1 MNKWL
6 RNDLMKINEQVEELS
21 SDIERIRDGEE
32 EKLDNMPESLQDSN
46 KAEAFQEVIDFLDDA
61 VTSMT
66 EACEAI
72 TNAVGV

>member
-6 RNDLMKINEQVEELS
+6 RNDLMKISEQVEELS

-32 EKLDNMPESLQDSN
+32 EKLDNIPESLQDSN

-61 VTSMT
+61 LALIT

>member
-6 RNDLMKINEQVEELS
+6 RNDLMKISEQVEELS

-32 EKLDNMPESLQDSN
+32 EKLDNLPDSLQDSN

-61 VTSMT
+61 LASMT
-66 EACEAI
+66 DACEAI

>member
-6 RNDLMKINEQVEELS
+6 RNDLMKISEQVEELS

-32 EKLDNMPESLQDSN
+32 KKLDNLPESLQDSN

-61 VTSMT
+61 LTSMT

>member
-6 RNDLMKINEQVEELS
+6 RNDLMKISEQVEELS

-32 EKLDNMPESLQDSN
+32 EKLDNIPESLQDSN

-61 VTSMT
+61 LALMT

>member
-6 RNDLMKINEQVEELS
+6 RNDLMKISEQVEELS

-61 VTSMT
+61 LASMT

>member
-1 MNKWL
+1 MNKWV
-6 RNDLMKINEQVEELS
+6 RNDLMKISEQVEELS

-32 EKLDNMPESLQDSN
+32 EKLDNIPESLQDSN

-61 VTSMT
+61 LASMT

>member
-32 EKLDNMPESLQDSN
+32 EKLDNLPESLQDSN

-61 VTSMT
+61 LALIT

>member
-6 RNDLMKINEQVEELS
+6 RNDLMKISEQVEELS
-21 SDIERIRDGEE
+21 SRDGEE
-32 EKLDNMPESLQDSN
+32 EKLDNIPESLQDSN
-46 KAEAFQEVIDFLDDA
+46 KAEVFQEVIDFLDDA
-61 VTSMT
+61 LASMT

>member
-1 MNKWL
+1 MIKLL
-6 RNDLMKINEQVEELS
+6 RNDLMKISEQVEELS

-32 EKLDNMPESLQDSN
+32 EKLDNLPESLQDSN

-61 VTSMT
+61 LTSMT

>member
-6 RNDLMKINEQVEELS
+6 RNDLMKISEQVEELS

-32 EKLDNMPESLQDSN
+32 EKLDNLPESLQDSN
-46 KAEAFQEVIDFLDDA
+46 KAEAFQEVTDFLDDA
-61 VTSMT
+61 LTSMT
-66 EACEAI
+66 DACEAI

>member
-6 RNDLMKINEQVEELS
+6 RNDLMKISEQVEELS

-61 VTSMT
+61 LTSMT
-66 EACEAI
+66 EVCEAI

>member
-32 EKLDNMPESLQDSN
+32 EKLDNLPESLQDSN
-46 KAEAFQEVIDFLDDA
+46 KAEVFQEVIDFLDDA
-61 VTSMT
+61 LASMT

>member
-1 MNKWL
+1 M
-6 RNDLMKINEQVEELS
+6 ITYEQVEELS

-61 VTSMT
+61 LTSMT

>member
-6 RNDLMKINEQVEELS
+6 RNVLMKISEQVKELS
-21 SDIERIRDGEE
+21 SDIERIRDREE
-32 EKLDNMPESLQDSN
+32 EKLDNLPESLQDSN

-61 VTSMT
+61 LTSMT

>member
-6 RNDLMKINEQVEELS
+6 RNDLMKISEQVEELS

-32 EKLDNMPESLQDSN
+32 EKLDNLPESLQDCT

-61 VTSMT
+61 LTSMT

>member
-6 RNDLMKINEQVEELS
+6 RNDLMKISDQVEELS

-32 EKLDNMPESLQDSN
+32 EKLDNIPESLQDSN

-61 VTSMT
+61 LASMT

>member
-6 RNDLMKINEQVEELS
+6 RNDLMKISEQVEELS

-32 EKLDNMPESLQDSN
+32 EKLDNIPESLQDSN

-61 VTSMT
+61 LASMS

>member
-6 RNDLMKINEQVEELS
+6 RNDLMKISEQVEELS

-32 EKLDNMPESLQDSN
+32 EKLDNLPESLQDSN

-61 VTSMT
+61 LALIT

>member
-6 RNDLMKINEQVEELS
+6 RNDLMKISEQVEELS

-32 EKLDNMPESLQDSN
+32 EKLDNIPESLQDSN

-61 VTSMT
+61 LTSMT

>member
-6 RNDLMKINEQVEELS
+6 RNDLVKISEQVEELS

-32 EKLDNMPESLQDSN
+32 EKLDNIPESLQDSN

-61 VTSMT
+61 LTSLT

>member
-6 RNDLMKINEQVEELS
+6 RNDLMKISEQVEELS

-32 EKLDNMPESLQDSN
+32 EKLDNLPESLQDSN

-61 VTSMT
+61 LASMT

>member
-6 RNDLMKINEQVEELS
+6 RNDLMKISEQVEELS

-32 EKLDNMPESLQDSN
+32 EKLDNIPESLQDSN

-61 VTSMT
+61 LASMT

-72 TNAVGV
+72 TNAIGV

>member
-6 RNDLMKINEQVEELS
+6 RNDLMKISEQVEELS

-32 EKLDNMPESLQDSN
+32 EKLDNLPESLQDCN

-61 VTSMT
+61 LTSMT

>member
-6 RNDLMKINEQVEELS
+6 RNNLVKISEQVEELS

-32 EKLDNMPESLQDSN
+32 EKLDNLPESLQDSN

-61 VTSMT
+61 LTSMA

>member
-6 RNDLMKINEQVEELS
+6 RNDLMKISEQVEELS

-32 EKLDNMPESLQDSN
+32 EKLDNLPEPLQDSN

-61 VTSMT
+61 LTSMT

>member
-61 VTSMT
+61 LTSMT

>member
-6 RNDLMKINEQVEELS
+6 RNDLMKISEQVEELS

-32 EKLDNMPESLQDSN
+32 EKLDNLPDSLQDSN

-61 VTSMT
+61 LASMT

>member
-6 RNDLMKINEQVEELS
+6 RNDLMKISEQVEELS

-32 EKLDNMPESLQDSN
+32 EKLDNIPESLQDSN

-61 VTSMT
+61 LASMS
-66 EACEAI
+66 EPCEAI

>member
-6 RNDLMKINEQVEELS
+6 RNDLMKISEQVEELS

-61 VTSMT
+61 LASMS
-66 EACEAI
+66 EVCEAI

>member
-1 MNKWL
+1 
-6 RNDLMKINEQVEELS
+6 MKISEQVEELS

-32 EKLDNMPESLQDSN
+32 EKLDNLPESLQDSN
-46 KAEAFQEVIDFLDDA
+46 KAEVFQEVIDFLDDA
-61 VTSMT
+61 LASMT

>member
-6 RNDLMKINEQVEELS
+6 RNDLMKISEQVEELL

-32 EKLDNMPESLQDSN
+32 EKLDNLPESLQDSN

-61 VTSMT
+61 LALIT

>member
-6 RNDLMKINEQVEELS
+6 RNDLMKISEQVEELS

-32 EKLDNMPESLQDSN
+32 EKLDNLPESLQDSN
-46 KAEAFQEVIDFLDDA
+46 KAEVFQEVIDFLDDA
-61 VTSMT
+61 LASMT

>member
-6 RNDLMKINEQVEELS
+6 RNDLMKISEQVEELS

-32 EKLDNMPESLQDSN
+32 EKLDNLPASLQDSN

-61 VTSMT
+61 LASMT

>member
-6 RNDLMKINEQVEELS
+6 RNDLMKISEQVEELS

-32 EKLDNMPESLQDSN
+32 EKLDNLPESLQDSD

-61 VTSMT
+61 LTSMT

>member
-6 RNDLMKINEQVEELS
+6 RNNLMKISEQVEELS

-32 EKLDNMPESLQDSN
+32 EKLDNIPESLQDSN

-61 VTSMT
+61 LASMN

>member
-6 RNDLMKINEQVEELS
+6 RNDLIKISEQVEELS

-32 EKLDNMPESLQDSN
+32 EKLDNIPESLQDSN

-61 VTSMT
+61 LASMT

>member
-6 RNDLMKINEQVEELS
+6 RNDLMKISEQVEELS

-32 EKLDNMPESLQDSN
+32 EKLDNLPDSLQDSN

-61 VTSMT
+61 LTSMT

>member
-6 RNDLMKINEQVEELS
+6 RNDLMKISEQVEELS

-32 EKLDNMPESLQDSN
+32 EKLDNLPESLQDSN

-61 VTSMT
+61 LASMS

>member
-6 RNDLMKINEQVEELS
+6 RNDLMKISEQVEELS

-32 EKLDNMPESLQDSN
+32 EKLDNLPESLQDSN
-46 KAEAFQEVIDFLDDA
+46 KAETFQEVIDFLDDA
-61 VTSMT
+61 LTSMT

>member
-6 RNDLMKINEQVEELS
+6 RNDLMKISEQVEELS

-32 EKLDNMPESLQDSN
+32 EKLDNLPESLQDSN

-61 VTSMT
+61 LTSMT